1 MIRVFMS
8 CTFAERDRPVIE
20 HIRALLQAND
30 FVPVTALP
38 TENLSVDRPPEK
50 IRADV
55 LKADCL
61 IAVLTKSSSWIQNEI
76 GMAFMARKPIVVLT
90 EDPIQETG
98 GIAPFITDVVRFERD
113 KIYLLSEVVKNLRER
128 ITKFLVFGHKLD
140 WYGEAVYEIISRME
154 TAESIDV
161 IGRST
166 ESFFDAFNSPLRVL
180 IEHKREAREP
190 FNFNVYLVRSDDDTN
205 EVRSS
210 AKRVMAKW
218 LKRYAN
224 TGFFLLPPWEP
235 QLRAILFDRGTQR
248 AEGFVGHYSID
259 SDGLFLGVTNQLER
273 FDRSSPLFEIVN
285 ARLRASIPY
294 VPQSQE

>member
-8 CTFAERDRPVIE
+8 CTFTERDRPVVE

-38 TENLSVDRPPEK
+38 SENVSVDRPPEK
-50 IRADV
+50 IRSDV

-61 IAVLTKSSSWIQNEI
+61 MAVLTKSSSWIQNEI

-90 EDPIQETG
+90 EEPIQDTG
-98 GIAPFITDVVRFERD
+98 GIAPFITDIVRFERD
-113 KIYLLSEVVKNLRER
+113 KIYLLADVVKTLRER

-161 IGRST
+161 LGRST
-166 ESFFDAFNSPLRVL
+166 ESFFDAFNSPLELL
-180 IEHKREAREP
+180 IKRRSDAREALA
-190 FNFNVYLVRSDDDTN
+190 FNVHLVRSDDDQN
-205 EVRSS
+205 EVRPS

-218 LKRYAN
+218 LKRHGG

-235 QLRAILFDRGTQR
+235 QLRAILFDRETQR
-248 AEGFVGHYSID
+248 AEGFVGHYSVD
-259 SDGLFLGVTNQLER
+259 GTGLFLGVTNQLER
-273 FDRSSPLFEIVN
+273 FDRSSPMFEIVN
-285 ARLRASIPY
+285 ARLRAAVPY
-294 VPQSQE
+294 ALKR